1 MSARRLL
8 WLTHAARETP
18 VALSTVEWKTL
29 VTAIHQGKQ
38 APLQPPSLRRAVRWI
53 AQLGGFLG
61 RRSDGE
67 PGVTVLWHGWQ
78 KLANYAQMCRILAPP
93 ADNSNFGYI

>member
-1 MSARRLL
+1 MAHLIGGLATSHIPAIGG
-8 WLTHAARETP
+8 
-18 VALSTVEWKTL
+18 
-29 VTAIHQGKQ
+29 AIHKGKQ
-38 APLQPPSLRRAVRWI
+38 VPLQPPSLRQAVRWI

-78 KLANYAQMCRILAPP
+78 KLANYAQMYRILAPND
-93 ADNSNFGYI
+93 DNPNFGYI

>member
-1 MSARRLL
+1 M
-8 WLTHAARETP
+8 
-18 VALSTVEWKTL
+18 
-29 VTAIHQGKQ
+29 
-38 APLQPPSLRRAVRWI
+38 RWI

-78 KLANYAQMCRILAPP
+78 KLANYAQMYGILAPP
-93 ADNSNFGYI
+93 EDNANFWYI